1 MVEELP
7 LKPSVSVPPDFL
19 FSYGESDNRMVEEL
33 LLFFL
38 IPPHYNNNECTRSN
52 NTPVTGFEGKASA

>member
-1 MVEELP
+1 
-7 LKPSVSVPPDFL
+7 
-19 FSYGESDNRMVEEL
+19 MVEEL

-52 NTPVTGFEGKASA
+52 DTPVTGFEGKVSA